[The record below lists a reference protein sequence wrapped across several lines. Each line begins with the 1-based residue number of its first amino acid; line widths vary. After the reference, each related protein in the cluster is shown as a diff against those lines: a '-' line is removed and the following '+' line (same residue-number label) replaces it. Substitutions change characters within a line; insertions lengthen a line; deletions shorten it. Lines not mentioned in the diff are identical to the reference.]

1 MKKFRLGKIKYS
13 LKAIKA
19 KGGPSYFYFASSDH
33 ETASSLA
40 SVYSFIYYTNI
51 CWD

>member
-33 ETASSLA
+33 ETA
-40 SVYSFIYYTNI
+40 
-51 CWD
+51 

>member
-19 KGGPSYFYFASSDH
+19 KGGPSYFYFASSDQ
-33 ETASSLA
+33 ENCFILSLCL
-40 SVYSFIYYTNI
+40 FIYLLH
-51 CWD
+51 